1 MAKPKYHY
9 NPKTLM
15 YEKVKHSF
23 SYYLKQVLFHLF
35 SSISLGL
42 LFFVAFIFL
51 FDSPREK
58 QLADQNRRL
67 QSQYNLLNK
76 KMDVMQEVLTDIQL
90 RDNNMYRVIYQAE
103 PIPEEVRNAEYVGD
117 AQYKELQ
124 NSSNA
129 ELMVNTTK
137 RLDRLAKQLYIQSL
151 SLDEIVELAK
161 QNKERLQCI
170 PAIQP
175 VLNKDLKR
183 TASGYG
189 VRIDPIYQT
198 PKFHAGMDFS
208 ATTGSDIFVTGDGT
222 VTFTGWKQGYGNT
235 VVVSHGYGYET
246 LYAHM
251 SKITARRGAKVKR
264 GETIGEVGNTGKSTG
279 PHLHYEVR
287 YRGNPQNPQNYYFMD
302 LSPQEYDEMLQI
314 SANCGQVFD

>member
-302 LSPQEYDEMLQI
+302 LSPQAYDEMLQI